1 MPQPRLYRD
10 LARWWPLFSHPGEY
24 AEEAGLYRAAFE
36 RNARRPIETLL
47 ELGSGGGNN
56 ASHLQRR
63 FTMTLV
69 DLSPDMLAVS
79 RELNPELEHR
89 EGDMRT
95 VRLGRTFDAVMIHD
109 AIAYMTTE
117 EDLAAAIRT
126 AAAHL
131 EPGGM
136 ALFVPDETTETFR
149 PSHSSGGN
157 DGEEAAVRYFE
168 WSHPPRGTSFRV
180 TYVYVIAEGDAPTR
194 VEWEDHEVGVFPRAS
209 WLRLIEDSGLE
220 PFALPY
226 AHSEFEEPREM
237 FGGHAPGHP
246 GRPGTDGP
254 DAQETH
260 RRTP

>member
-1 MPQPRLYRD
+1 MAQPRMYRD
-10 LARWWPLFSHPGEY
+10 LARWWPLLSAPAEY
-24 AEEAGLYRAAFE
+24 VEEAGLYRDAFE

-56 ASHLQRR
+56 ASHLKKR
-63 FTMTLV
+63 FPRMTLV

-79 RELNPELEHR
+79 RALNPELEHI

-95 VRLGRTFDAVMIHD
+95 VRLGRRFDAVMIHD

-117 EDLAAAIRT
+117 EDLGAAIET

-149 PSHSSGGN
+149 ASHSSGGN
-157 DGEEAAVRYFE
+157 DGEHASLRYFQ
-168 WSHPPRGTSFRV
+168 WTHPLRGTISRV
-180 TYVYVIAEGDAPTR
+180 TYVYVIVEGDGPTR
-194 VEWEDHEVGVFPRAS
+194 VEWEDHETGVFPRAT
-209 WLRLIEDSGLE
+209 WLGLIERAGLE

-226 AHSEFEEPREM
+226 EHSDFEQPQEM
-237 FGGHAPGHP
+237 FAGHAP
-246 GRPGTDGP
+246 R
-254 DAQETH
+254 
-260 RRTP
+260 